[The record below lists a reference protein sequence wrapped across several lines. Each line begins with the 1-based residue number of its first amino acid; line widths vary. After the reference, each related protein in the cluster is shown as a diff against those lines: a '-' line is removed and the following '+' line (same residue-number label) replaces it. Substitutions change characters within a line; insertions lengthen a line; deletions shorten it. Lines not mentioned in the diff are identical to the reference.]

1 MSNDL
6 LSAVYALDLA
16 CTYERHVLARLADRI
31 NKRTGVCWP
40 SVQKIADDVC
50 CSVRK
55 VQGVLR
61 ELEERGLISVE
72 RNAGPKGC
80 NLYRLTLPPA
90 TDAPPHV
97 VHPSTAG
104 TQPPQVTT
112 VNPARDAPEPKKNP
126 KKTLPKKAVKK
137 MEMEMEVEAI
147 KTGKRYLLTGVSAH
161 KARELVSEGHVTEA
175 QCRAVGLL

>member
-1 MSNDL
+1 MSNNL
-6 LSAVYALDLA
+6 LNAVYALDIA

-31 NKRTGVCWP
+31 NDRNGVCWP

-55 VQGVLR
+55 VQGVLK
-61 ELEERGLISVE
+61 EPEKRGLISVE
-72 RNAGPKGC
+72 RNAGPMGC

-97 VHPSTAG
+97 VRPSTAD

-112 VNPARDAPEPKKNP
+112 ANPAQDAPEPKKKP
-126 KKTLPKKAVKK
+126 KKTLPKKGA
-137 MEMEMEVEAI
+137 MEMEVEAI
-147 KTGKRYLLTGVSAH
+147 KAGKRYFLTRVSAH
-161 KARELVSEGHVTEA
+161 KARELVSEGRVTEA
-175 QCRAVGLL
+175 QCKAVGLL

>member
-1 MSNDL
+1 MSNAL
-6 LSAVYALDLA
+6 LTAVFDLDLSSI
-16 CTYERHVLARLADRI
+16 YERMVLVRLADRI
-31 NKRTGVCWP
+31 NDKTGVCWP
-40 SVQKIADDVC
+40 SVASLANDCI

-55 VQGVLR
+55 VQGVLK
-61 ELEERGLISVE
+61 ELEKRGLISGE
-72 RNAGPKGC
+72 RNGGPKGC
-80 NLYRLTLPPA
+80 SLYRLTLPPA

-97 VHPSTAG
+97 VHPSTAD

-112 VNPARDAPEPKKNP
+112 ASPAGGAPEPKKNP
-126 KKTLPKKAVKK
+126 KKTLPKKAAKK
-137 MEMEMEVEAI
+137 MEVEAI